1 MEDLLEP
8 KDKWFLYNN
17 SRPRSVHWQY
27 IYILSINNLQAT
39 EQKIQV
45 KRVYER
51 SVVSLWNRKQVTA
64 RVVTE
69 IENKRKYLPAIVCE
83 SVDEPLG

>member
-1 MEDLLEP
+1 M
-8 KDKWFLYNN
+8 
-17 SRPRSVHWQY
+17 R
-27 IYILSINNLQAT
+27 ILSINNLQAT

-69 IENKRKYLPAIVCE
+69 IENKRKYLPTIVCE